1 MKDPWKALLVLFVL
15 TPPLIAPASLAEA
28 AQPRF
33 VVCSYGRPASACVH
47 DGDTFWFQG
56 EKIRLFGIDAP
67 EMGQPRCDRPALRAV
82 AARDALI
89 ALLNAGSLV
98 LERHGQDRYGRTL
111 ARPLVNG
118 ADAGAALV
126 KRGLARVYVPGES
139 PWC

>member
-1 MKDPWKALLVLFVL
+1 MRVVALL
-15 TPPLIAPASLAEA
+15 PLLLLLVAPASLAGA

-33 VVCSYGRPASACVH
+33 LVCSYGRPAAGCVY

-67 EMGQPRCDRPALRAV
+67 EMGQPRCDRPARGAV

-89 ALLNAGSLV
+89 GLLNAGSLV
-98 LERHGQDRYGRTL
+98 LERHGKDRYGRTL

-126 KRGLARVYVPGES
+126 ARGLARIYVPGETA
-139 PWC
+139 WC

>member
-1 MKDPWKALLVLFVL
+1 MRSAVAGLLCLPFL
-15 TPPLIAPASLAEA
+15 LPATPLAHA

-47 DGDTFWFQG
+47 DGDTFWFAG

-67 EMGQPRCDRPALRAV
+67 EMGQPRCDRPARGAV

-89 ALLNAGSLV
+89 ALLNAGTLV
-98 LERHGQDRYGRTL
+98 LERHGKDRYGRTL

-126 KRGLARVYVPGES
+126 ARGLARVYVPGES